1 MLTLQQLRLLVTT
14 GLLVMAAWVPT
25 ASAQRVFAK
34 LEISQ
39 LTVVNDVA
47 EATFKVVVT
56 TEEATAMGQVWLV
69 FDDGIE
75 VSVGDVPAEGSA
87 SSEPL
92 TRTFDLSQH
101 IRSQS
106 VPLQATLKYSSD
118 GVAVEQATTVVLQ
131 LGQ

>member
-1 MLTLQQLRLLVTT
+1 MLTLQQLRLLLTT

-34 LEISQ
+34 LEVSQ

-47 EATFKVVVT
+47 EATFKVVVS

-87 SSEPL
+87 ASEPI

-101 IRSQS
+101 IRSHS